1 MQIELEAEQSSLI
14 GASYTIDNVFGNP
27 YSCGT
32 AFVVAFP
39 VVTAA
44 GEEIILTVLSLTAAS
59 GIFQEFQD
67 LP

>member
-1 MQIELEAEQSSLI
+1 MGQ
-14 GASYTIDNVFGNP
+14 F
-27 YSCGT
+27 
-32 AFVVAFP
+32 FVMAFP

-67 LP
+67 LGIGINFHASKFT